1 MNWEA
6 IITAL
11 IAVFV
16 LPLIKYG
23 LDELKKYLEAQVA
36 KINDVRVTSVVYDA
50 IETVYKV
57 VLYVMQT
64 YVDTLK
70 SKGEFDA
77 LSQKEAFDM
86 AKKRATELIN
96 DEAKEIIVD
105 QYGSFDK
112 WLEIQ
117 IEQNVRSLKK

>member
-36 KINDVRVTSVVYDA
+36 KINDARVTSVVYDA
-50 IETVYKV
+50 IETVYKI

-117 IEQNVRSLKK
+117 IEQNVRSFKK

>member
-36 KINDVRVTSVVYDA
+36 KINDARVTSVVYDA

-105 QYGSFDK
+105 QYGSFEK
-112 WLEIQ
+112 WLETQ
-117 IEQNVRSLKK
+117 IEQNVRSFKK

>member
-1 MNWEA
+1 MNWEG

-11 IAVFV
+11 IAVFI

-23 LDELKKYLEAQVA
+23 LDELKKYLEAQIA
-36 KINDVRVTSVVYDA
+36 KINDARVTTVIYDA

-70 SKGEFDA
+70 AKGDFDA

-96 DEAKEIIVD
+96 DETKGLIED
-105 QYGSFDK
+105 QYGSFEK
-112 WLEIQ
+112 WLETQ